1 MRTLV
6 LAGWLVLSATFG
18 QAQTV
23 TPADLQGYAVDT
35 RVVMDQR
42 IRRDGRDINVQVHF
56 RAQIAFE
63 PDDVIRF
70 EFSSISFGPRGS
82 RQAPVQK
89 GRALLGKVVEPKNLD
104 GGQVVWVFA
113 DGALTTLRVF
123 GNAGGF
129 KRTISFTRT
138 SDGAGGFDCKIE
150 AAHLREDGVGRVATR
165 SPVDNA
171 PVTILSSKQVS
182 SSCKVSKASGS

>member
-1 MRTLV
+1 MQKQL
-6 LAGWLVLSATFG
+6 LAGWLVLSATLAH
-18 QAQTV
+18 AQTV

-63 PDDVIRF
+63 PDNVILF
-70 EFSSISFGPRGS
+70 EFSSTSFGPRGS
-82 RQAPVQK
+82 RQMPVQK
-89 GRALLGKVVEPKNLD
+89 GRALLGKVVEPRNLD
-104 GGQVVWVFA
+104 GGQVVWVFE
-113 DGALTTLRVF
+113 DGALTTLRIF

-129 KRTISFTRT
+129 KRTISFTR
-138 SDGAGGFDCKIE
+138 DGAGAFTCTIN

-182 SSCKVSKASGS
+182 SSCKVSKAPAR